1 MNDNFL
7 YESRPGLRNGFADE
21 LYAKISNDKSVF
33 ARFRHFSD
41 TATQKLRLGTAIAL
55 GIVVIVAC
63 AHILLEPRNVQ
74 VGTIWVQEGD
84 DTLLIPKGWGWS
96 PSTEATALS
105 SPPVLIPIDEA
116 VELLPYRLKIPVWT
130 PDDFSLSSD
139 VVWPPTFPVWTLSL
153 NWSDSQNNYINLF
166 VHQGEGGEIRVPR
179 GAWKEVSVNGL
190 PAVLVRGNFP
200 WRQMPPPESPEWETG
215 VELTWDKNAGIRLI
229 WNQGGARY
237 QLEIHGDYLDEDDLI
252 RMAESMRTW

>member
-1 MNDNFL
+1 
-7 YESRPGLRNGFADE
+7 
-21 LYAKISNDKSVF
+21 
-33 ARFRHFSD
+33 
-41 TATQKLRLGTAIAL
+41 
-55 GIVVIVAC
+55 
-63 AHILLEPRNVQ
+63 
-74 VGTIWVQEGD
+74 
-84 DTLLIPKGWGWS
+84 
-96 PSTEATALS
+96 
-105 SPPVLIPIDEA
+105 
-116 VELLPYRLKIPVWT
+116 LKIPVWT